1 MEKSERKKYYRLK
14 ALKESSMV
22 FSIILILF
30 VLVMKFD
37 NSIFSVLLSNIGFK
51 ATIPI
56 LVLLFI
62 CYTVV
67 YAVNYAYGEMDI
79 KVKKDDLKSEQNYSF
94 FISKINE
101 VYTNS
106 KFH

>member
-79 KVKKDDLKSEQNYSF
+79 RVKKDDLKSE
-94 FISKINE
+94 
-101 VYTNS
+101 
-106 KFH
+106 